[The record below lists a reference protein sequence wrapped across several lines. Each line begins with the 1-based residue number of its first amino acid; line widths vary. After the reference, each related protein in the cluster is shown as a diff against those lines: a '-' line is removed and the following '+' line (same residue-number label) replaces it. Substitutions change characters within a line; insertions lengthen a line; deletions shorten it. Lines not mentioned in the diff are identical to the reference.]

1 MLEFSWVFYR
11 IRIILRIFQMMK
23 FLAGQIPRS
32 CIAFHWWFPIELA
45 GEIIRW
51 VCIKIGYRDHRG
63 WINTKIGA
71 KSGPQ
76 DCKFWPIPKIYLIPK
91 PIFCCMLRHFAPF
104 AAWHFFDPKTQSA
117 HLVQLQTLGLRPSQI
132 AKQLVT
138 QLQGAL
144 GPLSGDPV
152 DGKWMMASSVFSRK
166 WVRNSWEYV
175 CYCYYCCYYYQ
186 YHYYYCYCYWN
197 WYWYW
202 YPSHR
207 LRRLPWSG
215 AAHTARTTGKI
226 RLIWANTWGFFMGM
240 FNGKTN

>member
-76 DCKFWPIPKIYLIPK
+76 DCKFWPIPKDLFDSQTYL
-91 PIFCCMLRHFAPF
+91 LLYV
-104 AAWHFFDPKTQSA
+104 AAFRTFRCLTF
-117 HLVQLQTLGLRPSQI
+117 LRPQNPIGAPGAAPDTRPASI
-132 AKQLVT
+132 ADREAT
-138 QLQGAL
+138 RDPTPRSTR
-144 GPLSGDPV
+144 PLSGDPV

-215 AAHTARTTGKI
+215 AAHTAVLLVRSG
-226 RLIWANTWGFFMGM
+226 
-240 FNGKTN
+240 

>member
-117 HLVQLQTLGLRPSQI
+117 HLVQLQTLALRPSQI

-144 GPLSGDPV
+144 GHFLGILWTANGWWHPPFFHENG
-152 DGKWMMASSVFSRK
+152 
-166 WVRNSWEYV
+166 WEIHGNMFV
-175 CYCYYCCYYYQ
+175 IVIIVVITI
-186 YHYYYCYCYWN
+186 N
-197 WYWYW
+197 IIIIIVIVIEIGIGIGT
-202 YPSHR
+202 
-207 LRRLPWSG
+207 LR
-215 AAHTARTTGKI
+215 TD
-226 RLIWANTWGFFMGM
+226 
-240 FNGKTN
+240 